1 MKSVANDIKKIRFTN
16 SVFDVDALCTH
27 TRYVYDLL
35 PNGDIISSIREKGIR
50 KPVEKKTYHL
60 ASSEDYKELCE
71 KINECIEKADT
82 LNQYVDD
89 TSIEVT
95 LYRQFGRKEIMD
107 GGYGAEDE
115 DLRRILYRYI
125 TGFMR

>member
-1 MKSVANDIKKIRFTN
+1 MKSVAKDIQKIRFTK

-27 TRYVYDLL
+27 KRYVYELL

-50 KPVEKKTYHL
+50 RPVEK
-60 ASSEDYKELCE
+60 
-71 KINECIEKADT
+71 ADS

-95 LYRQFGRKEIMD
+95 LYRPFGRKEIMD
-107 GGYGAEDE
+107 GGYGTEDE

-125 TGFMR
+125 TGFIR

>member
-1 MKSVANDIKKIRFTN
+1 MKSVANDIKKIRFTK

-115 DLRRILYRYI
+115 DLRRILYRCI
-125 TGFMR
+125 TGFIR

>member
-1 MKSVANDIKKIRFTN
+1 MKSVANDIKKIRFTK
-16 SVFDVDALCTH
+16 SVFDVEALCTH

>member
-1 MKSVANDIKKIRFTN
+1 MKSVANDIKKIRFTK

-89 TSIEVT
+89 TSFEVT

-115 DLRRILYRYI
+115 DLRRILY
-125 TGFMR
+125 

>member
-1 MKSVANDIKKIRFTN
+1 MKSVTTDIQKIRFTK

-27 TRYVYDLL
+27 TRYVYELL
-35 PNGDIISSIREKGIR
+35 PNCDIISSIREKGIR
-50 KPVEKKTYHL
+50 RPVEKKTYRI

-71 KINECIEKADT
+71 KINECIEKADS

-95 LYRQFGRKEIMD
+95 LYRPFGRKEVMD
-107 GGYGAEDE
+107 GGYGTEDE

>member
-1 MKSVANDIKKIRFTN
+1 MKSVANDIKKIRFTK

-95 LYRQFGRKEIMD
+95 LYRQFGRTEIMD

>member
-1 MKSVANDIKKIRFTN
+1 MKSVANDIKKIRFTK

-82 LNQYVDD
+82 LNKYVDD